1 MEKVEKIWAELSAQ
15 PQKVDL
21 ATMQDLDRVTEA
33 LSIARTRLNQELQD
47 LASMMG
53 KLEVRADEADK
64 FSLKTDK
71 MIISA
76 EGTMRELINQAK
88 ELGIDPNSL
97 KEVTNFIQKR
107 DSLELQLDDLRSTSD
122 RLSN

>member
-88 ELGIDPNSL
+88 ELGINPNEL
-97 KEVTNFIQKR
+97 KEVKEFMSQR
-107 DSLELQLDDLRSTSD
+107 DMVNDLINDLRDLITKTI
-122 RLSN
+122 

>member
-88 ELGIDPNSL
+88 ELGINPNEL
-97 KEVTNFIQKR
+97 KEVKEFMSQR
-107 DSLELQLDDLRSTSD
+107 DMVNDLINDLRDLITKAI
-122 RLSN
+122 